1 MTEESGS
8 FWNKLFN
15 GSFLEQH
22 DEERERKVIE
32 YVCHRVSEGAHLRNV
47 IQEEYV
53 RRNASQEEIEDL
65 LKNPKLIEAA
75 HEQMRADFSSG
86 RLDPKPPPSAAQ

>member
-1 MTEESGS
+1 MAEERGS
-8 FWNKLFN
+8 FWNKLFD
-15 GSFLEQH
+15 GSFLEQR
-22 DEERERKVIE
+22 DEERERKVME
-32 YVCHRVSEGAHLRNV
+32 YICHRVSEGAHLRDI

-65 LKNPKLIEAA
+65 LNNPK
-75 HEQMRADFSSG
+75 QMREDFSSG